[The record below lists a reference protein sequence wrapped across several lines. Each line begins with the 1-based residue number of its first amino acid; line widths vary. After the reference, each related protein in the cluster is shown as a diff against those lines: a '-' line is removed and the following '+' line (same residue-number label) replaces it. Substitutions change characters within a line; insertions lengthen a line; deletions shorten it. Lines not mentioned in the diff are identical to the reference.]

1 MKIFNCIKDIVQV
14 ENPVV
19 TIGTFDGVHLGHQ
32 AVFNQMKAEA
42 EKINGETV
50 VITFYPHPRIV
61 LGSSNSDLKFIKTE
75 KKKIEYIE
83 KAGIDNLIIIE
94 FTKEFAE
101 TSSKDFIENLIV
113 DYIHPKVFIIGYD
126 HQFGSNREGSFEL
139 LKNLGNTHGFKVE
152 KVEEQDVEEITISS
166 TMIRNLLNK
175 GDINRANR
183 LLGHEYSITGKVVTG
198 QSIGHNLGFP
208 TANIEVADEY
218 KLIAA
223 IGVYACRVWY
233 NGDCYK
239 GMSNIG
245 YRPTIDKSE
254 NPDAG
259 ITIEVNIFDF
269 NSSIYGEEITI
280 SFVDWMR
287 DERKFESKEAL
298 SEQLGK
304 DKLHAMKLLG

>member
-1 MKIFNCIKDIVQV
+1 MKIYNSIKDIIPVK
-14 ENPVV
+14 NAVV

-32 AVFNQMKAEA
+32 EVFKQMKSEA
-42 EKINGETV
+42 KKINGETV
-50 VITFYPHPRIV
+50 VITFYPHPRLV
-61 LGSSNSDLKFIKTE
+61 LGSDNSDLKFIKTQE
-75 KKKIEYIE
+75 KKVKHIE

-94 FTKEFAE
+94 FTKKFAE
-101 TSSKDFIENLIV
+101 TSSKDFIENFIV
-113 DYIHPKVFIIGYD
+113 DHIHPKVFIIGYD

-139 LKNLGNTHGFKVE
+139 LKNFGNIHGFKVL
-152 KVEEQDVEEITISS
+152 KVEEQDIEEITISS

-183 LLGHEYSITGKVVTG
+183 LLGHEYSITGKVVPG

-223 IGVYACRVWY
+223 IGVYACRVWHDG
-233 NGDCYK
+233 NCYK

-245 YRPTIDKSE
+245 YRPTIDRSE
-254 NPDAG
+254 NPDSG

-269 NSSIYGEEITI
+269 SSSIYGEEITI

-298 SEQLGK
+298 SEQLGR
-304 DKLHAMKLLG
+304 DKLHALKLLV

>member
-1 MKIFNCIKDIVQV
+1 MKNAA
-14 ENPVV
+14 NN
-19 TIGTFDGVHLGHQ
+19 IG
-32 AVFNQMKAEA
+32 
-42 EKINGETV
+42 GETV
-50 VITFYPHPRIV
+50 VITFYPHPRLV
-61 LGSSNSDLKFIKTE
+61 LGKNTSDLKFIKTE
-75 KKKIEYIE
+75 KKKIEHIK

-94 FTKEFAE
+94 FTKKFAR
-101 TSSKDFIENLIV
+101 TSSEGFIADSIV
-113 DYIHPKVFIIGYD
+113 DYINPKVFIIGYD
-126 HQFGSNREGSFEL
+126 HQFGSNREGSYEL
-139 LKNLGNTHGFKVE
+139 LQHLGSKHNFRVM
-152 KVEEQDVEEITISS
+152 KVEEQDKEEITVSS
-166 TMIRNLLNK
+166 TVIRNLLNN

-183 LLGHEYSITGKVVTG
+183 LLGHEYSITGKVVKG
-198 QSIGHNLGFP
+198 QSIGHNIGFP

-233 NGDCYK
+233 DGSCYK

-254 NPDAG
+254 NPDSG

-269 NSSIYGEEITI
+269 NSSIYGKEITI

-298 SEQLGK
+298 SEQLSK
-304 DKLHAMKLLG
+304 DKLHAMRILE